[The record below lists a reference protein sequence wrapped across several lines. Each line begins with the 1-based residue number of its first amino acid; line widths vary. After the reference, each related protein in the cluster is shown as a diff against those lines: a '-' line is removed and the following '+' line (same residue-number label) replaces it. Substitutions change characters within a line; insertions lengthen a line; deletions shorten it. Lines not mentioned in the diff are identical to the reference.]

1 MCIER
6 SFLKK
11 AKREKIIIV
20 FVCAYELTMSQ
31 SVCAKG
37 YIGHTYVSMFNVCIY
52 VLVHAH
58 KYTPITK
65 QKMFKDIFKKH
76 ANDLF
81 FTLPFYSLFR
91 IIYDM

>member
-37 YIGHTYVSMFNVCIY
+37 YIGHTYVSTFNVCIY

-65 QKMFKDIFKKH
+65 QK
-76 ANDLF
+76 NV
-81 FTLPFYSLFR
+81 
-91 IIYDM
+91 